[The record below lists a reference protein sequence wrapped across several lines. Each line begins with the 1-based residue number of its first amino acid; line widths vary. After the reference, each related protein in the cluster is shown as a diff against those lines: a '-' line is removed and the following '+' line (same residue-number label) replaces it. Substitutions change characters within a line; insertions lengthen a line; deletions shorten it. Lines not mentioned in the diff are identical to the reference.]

1 MAVSQ
6 SCVIWAQ
13 YFPRGLPHPCHPY
26 PEPDLAALLA
36 AIPIKAVPNYYSSL
50 KSVLIFPRLRTSIAK
65 KHQNL
70 YFDAVLNLTVSCE

>member
-36 AIPIKAVPNYYSSL
+36 AIPIKAVPDDYSSL
-50 KSVLIFPRLRTSIAK
+50 KSVLIFPRLRTSIANSFLRNMLSIVK
-65 KHQNL
+65 KTPKSI
-70 YFDAVLNLTVSCE
+70 F